1 MSCCFLTF
9 GFESFELS
17 TFFYV
22 VGLQNPRQ
30 VQSYQ
35 LVDSSTSSDGE
46 STSDEQ
52 EDDEEKEEEGKE
64 DEEKEADEEEE
75 EEKKEKEMQL
85 EEEKPVEEEHHEVV
99 KESEEAVPKAV
110 RTSQKRC
117 TRDKNKTEVKSME
130 PESCFA
136 LYDSRHPRRSV
147 RKVLEESMKDAIRST
162 SPNTDKNPRR
172 RSSMSSC
179 SSLGLSRSGQESVY
193 RNGLQS
199 PGKRGTGSVEK
210 DKRKR
215 DFSSEEDEAYTEPVQ
230 LPVTSPRL
238 TRSRAQSKHKLNN
251 SVNRSKTC
259 AVGSSQKD
267 SLRPFDV
274 GRITRNL
281 YKALLQEEKEEAA
294 NGNCQQSQ
302 VSDDTEKRGRKGGR
316 RKKRSCLTVV
326 SSVSDCPAGG
336 VSNCGDAS
344 TGIDDAKV
352 VTSSEEAACNGHD
365 AVADVSSCVESVS
378 SDVGQGDWRKDDPEV
393 KMEINEKMMVEETPL
408 PSELVSGDSTMD
420 DEPVP
425 VEKASSDCS
434 MEDKPVILKPVS
446 DKAIGECQN
455 TSVDGEI
462 SDSKAADLKSVVNQ
476 KVEHEV
482 KQDDKEMESL
492 LLGTKEEVLEKADVK
507 TEEKTGN
514 QSTNPD
520 NVAIEVKKEDEDEVC
535 EILVGF
541 SHISLLYASYLN
553 ISFENLIFLCPYWQ
567 LLYDN
572 AMS

>member
-1 MSCCFLTF
+1 M
-9 GFESFELS
+9 
-17 TFFYV
+17 
-22 VGLQNPRQ
+22 QNPRQ

-35 LVDSSTSSDGE
+35 LVDSSTSSDSE
-46 STSDEQ
+46 STSDDQ
-52 EDDEEKEEEGKE
+52 EGDEEKEEEEKE

-85 EEEKPVEEEHHEVV
+85 EEETPVEEEHHEVV

-117 TRDKNKTEVKSME
+117 ASDKNKTKVKSTE

-147 RKVLEESMKDAIRST
+147 RKILEESMKDAIRCT
-162 SPNTDKNPRR
+162 SPNTDKNPCR

-199 PGKRGTGSVEK
+199 PGKHGTGSVEK

-215 DFSSEEDEAYTEPVQ
+215 DFSSEEDEAYKEPVQ

-238 TRSRAQSKHKLNN
+238 TRSRAQSKRKLNN
-251 SVNRSKTC
+251 SVNRSKTLDI
-259 AVGSSQKD
+259 GLSQKD

-281 YKALLQEEKEEAA
+281 YKTLLQEEKEEAA
-294 NGNCQQSQ
+294 NGNCQHSQ

-326 SSVSDCPAGG
+326 SCVSDCPGCE

-344 TGIDDAKV
+344 TGIDNAKV
-352 VTSSEEAACNGHD
+352 GTSSEEAACNGHD
-365 AVADVSSCVESVS
+365 VVADVSSCVESVS
-378 SDVGQGDWRKDDPEV
+378 SDVGQGDCRKDDPEV
-393 KMEINEKMMVEETPL
+393 KTEVHEKMTVEETPV

-420 DEPVP
+420 DEPLPP
-425 VEKASSDCS
+425 VKASSDCS
-434 MEDKPVILKPVS
+434 MEDKPVILKPLS
-446 DKAIGECQN
+446 DRAVGEFQN
-455 TSVDGEI
+455 TSVNGEI
-462 SDSKAADLKSVVNQ
+462 SDLKAVDLKSVVNQ
-476 KVEHEV
+476 KVEPEV
-482 KQDDKEMESL
+482 KQDESL

-507 TEEKTGN
+507 TEEKTEN
-514 QSTNPD
+514 QVTNPEK
-520 NVAIEVKKEDEDEVC
+520 VAIEVKKEDEDEVC

-541 SHISLLYASYLN
+541 SDISLLYASYLN
-553 ISFENLIFLCPYWQ
+553 ISFENSIFLCAYWQ